1 MTKKQKIRWEIAAAT
16 RLNAAGGARTADLQ
30 LVNHRYLM
38 SNDVTNDCKLRAF
51 GAYYSGGD
59 YWN

>member
-1 MTKKQKIRWEIAAAT
+1 MKVKQRIRWYIAAAT

-30 LVNHRYLM
+30 LVNHSNLM
-38 SNDVTNDCKLRAF
+38 SNDVTNDCKLRALGF
-51 GAYYSGGD
+51 GYSGGD